1 MKKYSREISKGGI
14 LTGILFSLYV
24 YFNFNQPLNELLIG
38 SVYFLILYF
47 LLFTIGQPA
56 VSARI
61 GQSLSA
67 GNEKVVL
74 FPAVLVI
81 MLYFYL
87 AFHGYSPFEGTAA
100 LFPFFFLFP
109 LLGFLAFKKTEI
121 VWSDFVFLLLLLV
134 PAVSISFKNNTGVP
148 IHGNSFGSV
157 YKIVIML
164 MGVYAFGIVRGIKDV
179 GFYPSLQLKSVGIA
193 IDCWLAFIGIV
204 LIIGYFGNFVNLA
217 GLDPVSKESVASGIK
232 NFIRIFI
239 GTALF
244 EELYFRG
251 LIQNMLAQKIRQYAG
266 WQKVWLWGSGIFT
279 SLAFITGYLMDKSL
293 FWFPVLISLI
303 LFGAAYFIEK
313 SRRTSHHGIYT
324 ALAITSIFFG
334 LVHFHAG
341 SVIFVG
347 LASVAG
353 WFYGYTYLKTKNVFY
368 AALVHTLVNSSE
380 FLFALDGLK

>member
-1 MKKYSREISKGGI
+1 MKKYAQEISTGGI
-14 LTGILFSLYV
+14 LTGILFSLFI
-24 YFNFNQPLNELLIG
+24 YFNWSQPPTELLIA

-47 LLFTIGQPA
+47 LLFTLGQPG
-56 VSARI
+56 VSASI
-61 GQSLSA
+61 GKVLSA
-67 GNEKVVL
+67 GNEKAVL
-74 FPAVLVI
+74 FPVI
-81 MLYFYL
+81 LAMMLYFYL
-87 AFHGYSPFEGTAA
+87 IFHGYSPFEGSAA

-109 LLGFLAFKKTEI
+109 LLGFLAFKKTMI
-121 VWSDFVFLLLLLV
+121 VWSDFVFLLLFLI
-134 PAVSISFKNNTGVP
+134 PAVSISFKNNTGIP

-157 YKIVIML
+157 YKIVIIL
-164 MGVYAFGIVRGIKDV
+164 MGVYTFGMVRGIKGI
-179 GFYPSLQLKSVGIA
+179 GFYPVFQFKSLGIA
-193 IDCWLAFIGIV
+193 IGCWLGFIGIV
-204 LIIGYFGNFVNLA
+204 LVIGYFGNFVRPMA
-217 GLDPVSKESVASGIK
+217 LDPVSSESVAKGIR

-251 LIQNMLAQKIRQYAG
+251 LIQNMLAQKIGQYTG
-266 WQKVWLWGSGIFT
+266 WQKTWRWGFGIFMV
-279 SLAFITGYLMDKSL
+279 LALITGYLMDKSL
-293 FWFPVLISLI
+293 FWFPLLVTII
-303 LFGAAYFIEK
+303 LFAMAYFIE
-313 SRRTSHHGIYT
+313 RYRGTQQGVYT

>member
-1 MKKYSREISKGGI
+1 MKKYTKELAIGGI
-14 LTGILFSLYV
+14 LTGILFSLFI

-38 SVYFLILYF
+38 SVYFLLLYF
-47 LLFTIGQPA
+47 LLFTLGQPN

-61 GQSLSA
+61 GKSLSV
-67 GNEKVVL
+67 GNEKVML
-74 FPAVLVI
+74 FPAILVI

-121 VWSDFVFLLLLLV
+121 VWSDFVFLLLLLI
-134 PAVSISFKNNTGVP
+134 PAVSISFKNNTGMP

-164 MGVYAFGIVRGIKDV
+164 MGVYAFSIVRGIKEV
-179 GFYPSLQLKSVGIA
+179 GFFPAFQLKSLGVA
-193 IDCWLAFIGIV
+193 IGCWLGFIGIV
-204 LIIGYFGNFVNLA
+204 LVIGYFGNFVRLSA
-217 GLDPVSKESVASGIK
+217 LDPISEESLSKGIR
-232 NFIRIFI
+232 NFIKIFI

-251 LIQNMLAQKIRQYAG
+251 LIQNMLAQKISQYKG
-266 WQKVWLWGSGIFT
+266 WQKTWRWGFGIFLV
-279 SLAFITGYLMDKSL
+279 LAFLTGYLMDKNL
-293 FWFPVLISLI
+293 FWFPLLIAAI

-313 SRRTSHHGIYT
+313 STPGRHGVYT

-353 WFYGYTYLKTKNVFY
+353 WFYGYTYLKTRNVFY

>member
-1 MKKYSREISKGGI
+1 MKKYTQEIATGGI
-14 LTGILFSLYV
+14 LTGILFSLFI
-24 YFNFNQPLNELLIG
+24 YFNFNQPLNEFLIG
-38 SVYFLILYF
+38 SVYFLLLYF
-47 LLFTIGQPA
+47 LIFTLGQPR
-56 VSARI
+56 VSAQI
-61 GQSLSA
+61 GKSLSV

-74 FPAVLVI
+74 FPAILVV

-87 AFHGYSPFEGTAA
+87 AFHGYSPFEGSAA

-121 VWSDFVFLLLLLV
+121 VWSDFVFLLLLLI
-134 PAVSISFKNNTGVP
+134 PAVSISFKNNTGMP

-164 MGVYAFGIVRGIKDV
+164 MGVYAFGIVRGIKEV
-179 GFYPSLQLKSVGIA
+179 GFYPTFQLKSLGIA
-193 IDCWLAFIGIV
+193 IGCWLGFIGIV
-204 LIIGYFGNFVNLA
+204 LVIGYFGNFVRLSA
-217 GLDPVSKESVASGIK
+217 IYSISEESLTKGIR

-251 LIQNMLAQKIRQYAG
+251 LIQNMFAQKIGQYKT
-266 WQKVWLWGSGIFT
+266 WQKAWRWGFGIFLV
-279 SLAFITGYLMDKSL
+279 LAFITGYLMDKNL
-293 FWFPVLISLI
+293 FWFPPLITVI

-313 SRRTSHHGIYT
+313 SNPVRHGVYT

-353 WFYGYTYLKTKNVFY
+353 WFYGYTYLKTRNVFY